1 MRNIL
6 ILILQTVSSRVVE
19 SPLRTLSPDSTD
31 KKQSGL
37 GTFEP
42 TAEFFTEL
50 MRSERD
56 SIGQNRL
63 GNNIFLRHNSSRNRQ
78 SIIDQILK
86 TLKNR
91 LTDKQ
96 ARNIKQMIIKM
107 KIKKWIVYNWPLYK
121 YVFLPLYVFL
131 YSLWCLIPAVLPEFF
146 IINKLKSIKKAL
158 SHCVSLKLEFG
169 RILTYMIKL
178 HPKSF
183 VKMFSSP
190 DSR

>member
-42 TAEFFTEL
+42 FAEFFTEL

-63 GNNIFLRHNSSRNRQ
+63 GNNIFLRHNSSKNRQ

-91 LTDKQ
+91 LTEKQ
-96 ARNIKQMIIKM
+96 ARNLKQMIIK
-107 KIKKWIVYNWPLYK
+107 N
-121 YVFLPLYVFL
+121 FNGA
-131 YSLWCLIPAVLPEFF
+131 SS
-146 IINKLKSIKKAL
+146 SI
-158 SHCVSLKLEFG
+158 
-169 RILTYMIKL
+169 R
-178 HPKSF
+178 
-183 VKMFSSP
+183 
-190 DSR
+190 